1 MAIQPQP
8 SVITETAVKPEL
20 KNIINT
26 DVLKV
31 VLKDYKDKISTFK
44 FNKFKFNKFG
54 LNKKEIIG
62 VAFFAI
68 LFIAMGLHNI
78 WQSSY
83 VKEYFFKKEVVSYLK
98 EGLSDPDALKIV
110 KWGKLTPVK
119 AEDREKYTHLKD
131 VYWEIKAVYSGKNAF
146 GGRVSKLADFY
157 FGSDG
162 KVIKHYDN
170 TILRT
175 VFEHNVHVLR
185 AAIRFFSTSAQ
196 KQS

>member
-1 MAIQPQP
+1 MAYVNCECGFIKKEISDEYIGKKAKCPKCGKSVFVEQAKKPEPVPMAIQPQP

-68 LFIAMGLHNI
+68 LFIA
-78 WQSSY
+78 
-83 VKEYFFKKEVVSYLK
+83 
-98 EGLSDPDALKIV
+98 
-110 KWGKLTPVK
+110 
-119 AEDREKYTHLKD
+119 
-131 VYWEIKAVYSGKNAF
+131 
-146 GGRVSKLADFY
+146 
-157 FGSDG
+157 
-162 KVIKHYDN
+162 
-170 TILRT
+170 
-175 VFEHNVHVLR
+175 
-185 AAIRFFSTSAQ
+185 
-196 KQS
+196 